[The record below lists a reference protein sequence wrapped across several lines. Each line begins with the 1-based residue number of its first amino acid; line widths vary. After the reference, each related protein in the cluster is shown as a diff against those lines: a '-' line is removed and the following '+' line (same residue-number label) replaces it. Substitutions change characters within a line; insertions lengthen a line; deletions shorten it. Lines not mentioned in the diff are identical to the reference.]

1 LASQGTSLAVLKEY
15 VTHLK
20 GNLGAEPGSLTDP
33 KQAGWMR
40 SIQEQIH
47 LDVNALVSHL
57 GQGISEEAQPVSIES
72 RPSIQFGEVLA
83 EDRPVDVYHQSR
95 YVQLLRIHDTLE
107 QIAEGV
113 GAR

>member
-1 LASQGTSLAVLKEY
+1 
-15 VTHLK
+15 
-20 GNLGAEPGSLTDP
+20 
-33 KQAGWMR
+33 MR

-57 GQGISEEAQPVSIES
+57 GQGISEEVQPVSIDS
-72 RPSIQFGEVLA
+72 RPAILLEVNST
-83 EDRPVDVYHQSR
+83 EGRPVDVYHSSG
-95 YVQLLRIHDTLE
+95 YVQLVRIHNAHQ

>member
-1 LASQGTSLAVLKEY
+1 
-15 VTHLK
+15 
-20 GNLGAEPGSLTDP
+20 
-33 KQAGWMR
+33 MR

-57 GQGISEEAQPVSIES
+57 DRGISEEAQPASIES
-72 RPSIQFGEVLA
+72 RSSILFGEGLA
-83 EDRPVDVYHQSR
+83 EDRPVDVYHRSG